1 MFFLGNAETLLLGEV
16 RLFVEEGHDDH
27 GRRRGELLHGEPLAV
42 VGHESEVEDFVPA
55 WHPPFVGMCPL
66 DHGVLLVVLDLHLYV
81 GLHLRRVVDLTL
93 RPCDAALPSC
103 LVLDLGGLIL
113 VAWPSHARRH
123 GSWSIVKTTSLQLRL
138 VLLGA
143 LVAHPPVL
151 FDDVVPQGNIFS
163 LDAVNEDFALLL
175 VLERHCGLGLDD
187 RLELS
192 ACDEQLVE
200 GCKYV
205 ALIVIKELHL
215 ADNALVAR
223 RLTFALSFLLSLSLL
238 DLVKYP
244 LATKQ
249 CILVDTLLEDK
260 VWILDPLVFF
270 FSWLFCA
277 LLQMDEVSFV
287 SVELF

>member
-1 MFFLGNAETLLLGEV
+1 M
-16 RLFVEEGHDDH
+16 
-27 GRRRGELLHGEPLAV
+27 
-42 VGHESEVEDFVPA
+42 
-55 WHPPFVGMCPL
+55 
-66 DHGVLLVVLDLHLYV
+66 
-81 GLHLRRVVDLTL
+81 
-93 RPCDAALPSC
+93 
-103 LVLDLGGLIL
+103 
-113 VAWPSHARRH
+113 
-123 GSWSIVKTTSLQLRL
+123 
-138 VLLGA
+138 
-143 LVAHPPVL
+143 
-151 FDDVVPQGNIFS
+151 
-163 LDAVNEDFALLL
+163 LL
-175 VLERHCGLGLDD
+175 VLERHCRLGLDD

-260 VWILDPLVFF
+260 VWILDSLVFF
-270 FSWLFCA
+270 FSWLFEDNRAHDVSSPRCA
-277 LLQMDEVSFV
+277 HGNPQQKLLDFG
-287 SVELF
+287 L